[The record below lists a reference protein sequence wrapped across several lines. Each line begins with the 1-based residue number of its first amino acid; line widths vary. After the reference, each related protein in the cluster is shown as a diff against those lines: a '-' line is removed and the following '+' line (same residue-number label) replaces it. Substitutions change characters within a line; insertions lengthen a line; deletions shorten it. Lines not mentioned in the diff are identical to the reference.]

1 MRTFSFVFVIPLI
14 YMFSGSVTWASGG
27 GEGAE
32 APKAVEAAGQTGSKE
47 DREFREKSA
56 KLAGLEVKILEM
68 DKGIAELI
76 EKKRRSKDP
85 ETRAIMNELVT
96 LSDQRNKS
104 VKEHRQLRDY
114 LLYRFPNLG
123 ETVTN
128 RYGVH
133 VEMSVDQHEKSSGL
147 DLMLT
152 ELKEVIQQKYRPML
166 KDDSKKVEQEEP
178 SSPASSKE
186 KPLRLVK

>member
-1 MRTFSFVFVIPLI
+1 MQMFRFFFVFLLYIGQIVPAE
-14 YMFSGSVTWASGG
+14 ASGG
-27 GEGAE
+27 GE
-32 APKAVEAAGQTGSKE
+32 APKAADSGSSKE

-85 ETRAIMNELVT
+85 ETRMIMNELVT
-96 LSDQRNKS
+96 LTEQRNKS
-104 VKEHRQLRDY
+104 VKEHRQLKDY

-123 ETVTN
+123 ETVAN

-133 VEMSVDQHEKSSGL
+133 EEMSVEQHERSSGL

-152 ELKEVIQQKYRPML
+152 ELKQVIEQKYHPIL
-166 KDDSKKVEQEEP
+166 KDDAKNVEQEAP
-178 SSPASSKE
+178 LPPAPKKE